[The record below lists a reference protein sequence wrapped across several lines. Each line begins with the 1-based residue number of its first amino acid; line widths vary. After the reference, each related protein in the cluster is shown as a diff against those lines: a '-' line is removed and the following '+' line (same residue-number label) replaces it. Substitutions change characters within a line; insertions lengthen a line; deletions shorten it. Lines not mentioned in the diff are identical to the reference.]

1 MIKCQANLSVDL
13 QRSSS
18 RSFTDM
24 KQTPVI
30 LVCIHNVNNTPITH
44 DVLHTIFSEYGQI
57 YRILIF
63 EKTKKWKAFIEFSDS
78 QSALAARE
86 RLDDFLLYNDGTRMN
101 IYPSNLQ
108 MIKFQNNNSGGHDYT
123 IQDSQDPF
131 SPVNIEVGANN
142 AKRNSEEVSNGLGS
156 PQKKLSDAPEETC
169 NRSTSAETGS
179 HSVSHHN
186 SAHSAHSS
194 ADEEKDEEDDIL
206 QMINEQTGF
215 KAAADEEELLQDEEA
230 DKDGFIENAFFSFK
244 GQSKP
249 SERQIW
255 KENEFDSLQNEPS
268 GKQTRMASVGEFGPF
283 QSRYSQPMESFP
295 SHQHMNGFNSFTNY
309 LSSNSFIP
317 QNSSFQHFGSYPIP
331 YQGMSYNNSQ
341 DFYSTQTTTEIA
353 EQILSILQ
361 SSEFQESSEY
371 ENYAHFDSETLGNMS
386 KEDMFQLHAD
396 LTALL
401 EKEADNKKSAVLHVN
416 GLEHKDIKVHMIY
429 NIFSNFGNITKIILM
444 KNKASALI
452 EFENIQFSALAKDY
466 LNNIVFM
473 GKPLR
478 INYSNYANISIRN
491 KQNKSTNEE
500 VFVGN
505 QRNFR
510 FSKNKNISINPP
522 SSVLHVSNLTKEV
535 CKDQKTIKDYFG
547 CIGRV
552 EGMKFLFGDNGKNMC
567 LLRLPSI
574 EDALRALA
582 HLHDTDLGGRKIQI
596 SFTRSKI

>member
-1 MIKCQANLSVDL
+1 MIKSQLNPSVDL

-18 RSFTDM
+18 HTFGDN

-44 DVLHTIFSEYGQI
+44 DILHSVFCAYGPI

-63 EKTKKWKAFIEFSDS
+63 EKTKKWKAFIEYSNS

-86 RLDDFLLYNDGTRMN
+86 NLDDFLLYSDGTRIN
-101 IYPSNLQ
+101 IYPSNLH

-123 IQDSQDPF
+123 LQETSDPF
-131 SPVNIEVGANN
+131 SPVNIEVGSKH
-142 AKRNSEEVSNGLGS
+142 AKRPSEEGSNGLGS
-156 PQKKLSDAPEETC
+156 PQKKHSDLPEETC

-194 ADEEKDEEDDIL
+194 GDEKDEDDDIL
-206 QMINEQTGF
+206 QMIREQTVH
-215 KAAADEEELLQDEEA
+215 KAHEQEEEPEKDEDN
-230 DKDGFIENAFFSFK
+230 DKDGFIDNAFFSFK
-244 GQSKP
+244 GNDKP

-255 KENEFDSLQNEPS
+255 KGNSFESVQPE
-268 GKQTRMASVGEFGPF
+268 QTVQKNRLTNVGEFVPF
-283 QSRYSQPMESFP
+283 QPRYQGPLDNFAGSQ
-295 SHQHMNGFNSFTNY
+295 QMNGFNSFNNY
-309 LSSNSFIP
+309 LSSTSFLP
-317 QNSSFQHFGSYPIP
+317 PNSSFSPFGSYQIP
-331 YQGMSYNNSQ
+331 YHGMTFNSQ
-341 DFYSTQTTTEIA
+341 ENFYATQTTTEIA
-353 EQILSILQ
+353 DQILSILQ
-361 SSEFQESSEY
+361 SSEFQESPEF
-371 ENYAHFDSETLGNMS
+371 ENFALIDQEALGNMS
-386 KEDMFQLHAD
+386 KEELFQLHAD
-396 LTALL
+396 LIAL
-401 EKEADNKKSAVLHVN
+401 EKEAENKKSAVLHVN
-416 GLEHKDIKVHMIY
+416 GLEHKDIKVQMIY

-452 EFENIQFSALAKDY
+452 EFENTQFSALAKDY

-478 INYSNYANISIRN
+478 INYSNYSSISIRN
-491 KQNKSTNEE
+491 KQNKSANEE

-510 FSKNKNISINPP
+510 FSQNKNISINPP
-522 SSVLHVSNLTKEV
+522 SSVLHVSNLTKDV
-535 CKDQKTIKDYFG
+535 CKDQKAIKDHF
-547 CIGRV
+547 IGVARV

-567 LLRLPSI
+567 LLRLPTI